1 MATDAGGAG
10 MAADADLVAALGAIV
25 GEDGVVDDPDVLVA
39 YERDQAGFVPAGT
52 PRVAVFP
59 RCTQE
64 VSAVVRLAH
73 DRHLPVVPRGAGS
86 GLAGGANAI
95 DGSIVLVL
103 TRMDEILGIDGIEQT
118 ARVQPGVVNADL
130 SARAREVGLWY
141 PPDPASWEF
150 STIGGNLATNAG
162 GLCCVKYGVT
172 RDWVQ
177 RLEVVL
183 ADGRIVRVGRDTV
196 KGVAGYDLVGLF
208 VGSEGTLGV
217 ITEAT
222 LRLRR
227 VAPARRTLVA
237 SFPSLG
243 ATSDAIANV
252 LWAASPALLEVLDA
266 TTIGAIEGWKRM
278 GLDTDAAAVLLV
290 QSDLPGDLGA
300 EEIARMEQGCRTA
313 GADLVVVS
321 TDPDEAEMLLAARRF
336 AFPALERLGDTLLDD
351 VAVPRGRLTEMIGA
365 IEVVAA
371 RHEVTVGTFG
381 HAGDGN
387 LHPTIVYDRSDPDS
401 TARAGAAFED
411 IVRETLRL
419 GGTVTGEHGVGLL
432 KRHHL
437 EEELGEVGL
446 SLQRAI
452 KTALDPRGI
461 LNPGKVLDG
470 AGPW

>member
-1 MATDAGGAG
+1 MAVD
-10 MAADADLVAALGAIV
+10 DDLVTALGVIV
-25 GEDGVVDDPDVLVA
+25 GADGVIDDPDVLVA

-59 RCTQE
+59 RCTEE
-64 VSAVVRLAH
+64 VAAVLGLAH

-86 GLAGGANAI
+86 GLAGGANAL

-103 TRMDEILGIDGIEQT
+103 TRMDEILDIDGTEQT

-130 SARAREVGLWY
+130 SARARQVGLWY

-183 ADGRIVRVGRDTV
+183 ADGRVVRVGRDTV
-196 KGVAGYDLVGLF
+196 KGVAGYDLVSLF

-227 VAPARRTLVA
+227 VPPARRTLVA
-237 SFPSLG
+237 SFPSLE
-243 ATSDAIANV
+243 ATGGAIANL
-252 LWAASPALLEVLDA
+252 LWASSPALLEILDA
-266 TTIGAIEGWKRM
+266 RTIAAVEDWKRM

-290 QSDLPGDLGA
+290 QSDLPGDLAG
-300 EEIARMEQGCRTA
+300 EEIARMEEGCRVA
-313 GADLVVVS
+313 GADMVVVS

-351 VAVPRGRLTEMIGA
+351 VAVPRGRLTEMIRA
-365 IEVVAA
+365 IEDVAA
-371 RHEVTVGTFG
+371 RNEVTVGTFG

-387 LHPTIVYDRSDPDS
+387 LHPTIVYDRTDPDS
-401 TARAGAAFED
+401 TARAAAAFED
-411 IVRETLRL
+411 IIAEALRL

-432 KRHHL
+432 KRRHL
-437 EEELGEVGL
+437 EEELGEVGV

-452 KTALDPRGI
+452 KAALDPRGI

-470 AGPW
+470 ADPW